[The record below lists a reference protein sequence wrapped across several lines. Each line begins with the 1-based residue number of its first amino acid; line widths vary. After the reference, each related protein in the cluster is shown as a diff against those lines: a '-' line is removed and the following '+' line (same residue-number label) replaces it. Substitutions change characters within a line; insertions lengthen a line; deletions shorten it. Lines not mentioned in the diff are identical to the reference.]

1 MSCPCPSGYTPT
13 IDSDDCIF
21 TKTAATSGGTYFYTG
36 FASSNVSVYN
46 KLGVIFYEDI
56 TNLSFPISNSGTT
69 GSTTTENGTPL
80 FSTEFLLDNSGR
92 ILNMQAGGVGSGVN
106 NDGTYGPTSIQNS
119 LWGLG
124 STITGRLNDAGIWPS
139 TGTPAPP
146 LNEWIGFSY
155 CLDIASGGTYYF
167 GLSADNDI
175 RLKVNNQ
182 TLVDCRSSNFTT
194 VTQSMTGYSFIFI
207 NHHVFPITLNSGLN
221 IIELEGLNTGDFA
234 AFCAEIY
241 SGDVSTLSGYTSYS
255 QLSGNTLFSTLD
267 FIGQEIPLSS
277 SGDTTNT
284 GYTCPSGYSLYTCS
298 GTPYCILIDRQP
310 IVNYCVNDTGL
321 GYDDYFKYGGIHNS
335 EPYWSGETNGYVIY
349 YTTGGTWCLS
359 TILDGTCL
367 LEGQYP
373 CSSLC
378 PDLCDTYVFSGAC
391 PTPTPTPTVNCS
403 VLDFNAIFDC
413 EVTPTPSITP
423 TISTTPTM
431 TPTPSPSD
439 PCGGRAIDVTIS
451 GYTPTPTPTPT
462 ITPSNS
468 PEVTRPC
475 SVSGNVTFN
484 TVLGLI
490 DCPSSKKFIDCEN
503 GNLYYASNPLPL
515 PSGGTLSQLSVF
527 KANVDG
533 ISRCITYVG
542 IDLIINGMNYIDLV
556 DGPLDLDADCSVCVP
571 SVTLTPTPTPTPSV
585 TPTLTPTPTSSAPV
599 GYYLFQRCG
608 TNEYVIQTLLGPT
621 SVPNQVFSLTDF
633 PYENECWRYIS
644 YSASYPSL
652 PLGSSSS
659 FLAGNSFQS
668 LGVIYY
674 SDCDECISIIGGSA
688 TT

>member
-21 TKTAATSGGTYFYTG
+21 TTTATTSGGSFFYTATTG
-36 FASSNVSVYN
+36 SQNGSYSL
-46 KLGVIFYEDI
+46 LGVIFYEDV
-56 TNLSFPISNSGTT
+56 TNLSLPITNSGTT
-69 GSTTTENGTPL
+69 TTAYTENGTYL
-80 FSTEFLLDNSGR
+80 FNTQFLVDNSGR
-92 ILNMQAGGVGSGVN
+92 ILNIQAGGTGYLPSPV
-106 NDGTYGPTSIQNS
+106 YGPPSLRNL
-119 LWGLG
+119 LWGQGLPLYN
-124 STITGRLNDAGIWPS
+124 GRLNNSGIWTTINPN
-139 TGTPAPP
+139 P

-155 CLDIASGGTYYF
+155 CLDIPVQDTYFIGF
-167 GLSADNDI
+167 GADNDVRI
-175 RLKVNNQ
+175 KVNGV
-182 TLVDCRSSNFTT
+182 LVFESSPTGASPGLAQGLIVNTWT
-194 VTQSMTGYSFIFI
+194 VLPYTF
-207 NHHVFPITLNSGLN
+207 NSGLN
-221 IIELEGLNTGDFA
+221 IIELEGLNTGSDASFG
-234 AFCAEIY
+234 AEIY
-241 SGDVSTLSGYTSYS
+241 SGSVSTLSGYTTT
-255 QLSGNTLFSTLD
+255 LELTADTLFSTFDL
-267 FIGQEIPLSS
+267 IGQEIPLSNS
-277 SGDTTNT
+277 
-284 GYTCPSGYSLYTCS
+284 GYTCPSGYTLYNCS
-298 GTPYCILIDRQP
+298 GSPYCILIDRQP

-359 TILDGTCL
+359 TMLDGTCL